1 MYRLFALLL
10 ALFAAAPA
18 AAKWREASSRHFV
31 IYSEES
37 ADSLRKFA
45 ERLERYDAAMRTL
58 RGLPEAAI
66 SPSNR
71 LTVYGVS
78 NVADVQRLFGQGGG
92 IVGGFYL
99 PRASGSIA
107 VVPRR
112 VSFDPSQA
120 EVTLLHEYAHH
131 FLYGNFPFA
140 YPAWFSEGYAEFH
153 STARFEKDGSVGI
166 GLPAGHRAYGL
177 YRLQALPIEKLLS
190 SAVWGLNSEQ
200 MESLYGRG
208 WLLTHYLMFEP
219 KRQGQL
225 VTYLHALNSG
235 KPPLVAA
242 RGAFGDL
249 KVLNEELG
257 SYLRRKTMPYMR
269 VGAAKLRVS
278 PVTVRDLSPAEDAV
292 MDLKIRSKRGVDP
305 QQAASLLPRMR
316 RAAAPFPNDPVVQ
329 ATLAEAEYDAGNLA
343 EAGAAADRALAADPK
358 ARDAM
363 IYKAMVLADQAEKKP
378 DAKLWPE
385 VRRWLVAANRAE
397 PDDPEP
403 LMLFYHSFVREGVKP
418 SKSAVAGLVRAQEL
432 APQDQ
437 GLRINAT
444 RVLLAE
450 GRLAEARRT
459 LAPLAFDPH
468 GRGFGAKAAAVIGA
482 MDKGGAEAAL
492 LALDT
497 SMNQPDVELGSE

>member
-1 MYRLFALLL
+1 MYRLIALLL
-10 ALFAAAPA
+10 SLFAAAPA

-58 RGLPEAAI
+58 RGLPEADI

-71 LTVYGVS
+71 LTIYGVS
-78 NVADVQRLFGQGGG
+78 NVADVQRLFGSGGSN
-92 IVGGFYL
+92 VGGFYM
-99 PRASGSIA
+99 PRAIGSIA

-112 VSFDPSQA
+112 SVDGDA
-120 EVTLLHEYAHH
+120 ENTLLHEYAHH

-190 SAVWGLNSEQ
+190 STVWGLNSEQ

-225 VTYLHALNSG
+225 VTYLHALNTG
-235 KPPLVAA
+235 KPPLDAA

-269 VGAAKLRVS
+269 VGAAKLRIS
-278 PVTVRDLSPAEDAV
+278 PVAVRDLSPAEDAV

-305 QQAASLLPRMR
+305 QQAASLLPKMR
-316 RAAAPFPNDPVVQ
+316 RAATPFPNDPFVQ

-397 PDDPEP
+397 PDDAEP
-403 LMLFYHSFVREGVKP
+403 LMLFYQSFVREGAKP
-418 SKSAVAGLVRAQEL
+418 SKSAVAGLIRAQEL

-437 GLRINAT
+437 GLRVNAT
-444 RVLLAE
+444 RALLAD
-450 GRLAEARRT
+450 GKLAEARRM

-468 GRGFGAKAAAVIGA
+468 GRGFSAKAAAVIGA
-482 MDKGGAEAAL
+482 MDKGGATAGLAAL
-492 LALDT
+492 ET
-497 SMNQPDVELGSE
+497 SMSLPDVEVGGE